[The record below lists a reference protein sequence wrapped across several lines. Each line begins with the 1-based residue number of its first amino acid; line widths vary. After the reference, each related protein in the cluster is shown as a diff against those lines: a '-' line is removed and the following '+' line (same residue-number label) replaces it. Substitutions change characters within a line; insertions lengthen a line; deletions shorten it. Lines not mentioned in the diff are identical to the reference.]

1 MDRIKKIGLF
11 LSRPDVF
18 FYTLIWLMILLTV
31 GTVAQKSI
39 GLYAAQHRY
48 FASFIVWAGP
58 VPLPG
63 GMLTM
68 AVIFLGL
75 LSKLI
80 FASPWHWKNSGI
92 IITHIGALLLLLGG
106 MITTFHSTEGSM
118 TIFEGQSADFFSD
131 YHKREFVVE
140 NTATREKV
148 VSIPWEEIR
157 AGAVFEVPLMKASIE
172 ILKACRNCTVSDRK
186 MPSDD
191 PLLKELRGHA
201 KDVDFEPAPPE
212 QEDEQNRAGVLVR
225 LKGSGEADGVY
236 AAFDFTDENPQVAA
250 GGALYRLDLRRA
262 RTYVPFEI
270 KLMDFEKQYYPGT
283 EMPRSFKSDIIL
295 TDGDS
300 EWRSVVQMNEP
311 LRYKGY
317 TFYQSSFMDA
327 GGKEA
332 TVFAVVKNTGRL
344 FPYISSIVMC
354 IGLLVHMFLHIP
366 RLIKRHEHAV

>member
-1 MDRIKKIGLF
+1 MERIKKIGLF
-11 LSRPDVF
+11 LSRPDMF
-18 FYTLIWLMILLTV
+18 FYTLIWLMVLLTV
-31 GTVAQKSI
+31 GTVAQKYV

-106 MITTFHSTEGSM
+106 LITTFYSREGSM
-118 TIFEGQSADFFSD
+118 MIFEGQSANFFSD

-140 NTATREKV
+140 NTATREQLI
-148 VSIPWEEIR
+148 SLPWKDIR
-157 AGAVFEVPLMKASIE
+157 PGAVLKMPQLKASVE
-172 ILKACRNCTVSDRK
+172 ILNACRNCVVSERK
-186 MPSDD
+186 ISSDD
-191 PLLKELRGHA
+191 PMLQEMRGHA
-201 KDVDFEPAPPE
+201 RDVDFEPAPLE
-212 QEDEQNRAGVLVR
+212 KEDEQNRAGVLVR
-225 LKGSGEADGVY
+225 LKGVGEADGVY
-236 AAFDFTDENPQVAA
+236 AAFDFTDENPQFSA
-250 GGALYRLDLRRA
+250 GGASYRLDLRRA
-262 RTYVPFEI
+262 RTYVPFAI

-283 EMPRSFKSDIIL
+283 DMPRSFKSDIVLI
-295 TDGDS
+295 DGDS
-300 EWRSVVQMNEP
+300 EWRSMIQMNEP
-311 LRYKGY
+311 LRYRGY
-317 TFYQSSFMDA
+317 TFYQSSFMDRD
-327 GGKEA
+327 GKEA

-366 RLIKRHEHAV
+366 RLIKRS